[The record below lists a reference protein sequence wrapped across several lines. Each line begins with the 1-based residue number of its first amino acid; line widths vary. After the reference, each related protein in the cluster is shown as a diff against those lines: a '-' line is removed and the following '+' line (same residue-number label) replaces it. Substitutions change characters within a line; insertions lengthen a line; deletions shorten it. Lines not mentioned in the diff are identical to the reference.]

1 VSDWPHSL
9 LLDELWLRSR
19 RELVRALEGSG
30 FWPGGVGHWRDVRS
44 LVDLGRQIDQ
54 RFLRNALS
62 PAEYGYLHSERAFAA
77 APNGYASRMPL
88 VLSFGHE
95 VTRLLACCA
104 GSDTDARANA
114 ISRADLGAGFNLG
127 ISLLDLV
134 IDVPAFSPTAKTVI
148 AALTQADVAQL
159 LKVEHC
165 AAFEDD
171 LVRIP
176 LGDARL
182 LLRIAG
188 RFYAGVI
195 ELNAPDAALDEL
207 SGLLKAA
214 YRAELGSA
222 QARPTGPSLNLGCE
236 PDNDNEND
244 KSVLPFQVLA
254 CLSRSGCAVSSD
266 SGWYESHRRLATHLG
281 RAVAMLDDVCDLV
294 DDLRSQALNSLA
306 ARAHGPRLR
315 SLPDDDGAA
324 LDEDG
329 DDQSSLDADAAI
341 GAVEDLLASD
351 RLTSAAAQVVHE
363 LREVEHLSTSM
374 VGAERAN
381 ALHQHL
387 ATLRTFVRN
396 WLE

>member
-1 VSDWPHSL
+1 MSDWPHSL

-44 LVDLGRQIDQ
+44 LVDLGHQIDQ
-54 RFLRNALS
+54 RLLRNALS

-77 APNGYASRMPL
+77 APNSYASRMPL

-95 VTRLLACCA
+95 VTRLLSCCA
-104 GSDTDARANA
+104 GNDADADA
-114 ISRADLGAGFNLG
+114 YADLGAGFNLG

-134 IDVPAFSPTAKTVI
+134 LDVPAFLPAAKTVI

-159 LKVEHC
+159 LNVEHC

-188 RFYAGVI
+188 LFYAGVI
-195 ELNAPDAALDEL
+195 ELDAPDAALDEL

-222 QARPTGPSLNLGCE
+222 QARPTGRTLDLGAG
-236 PDNDNEND
+236 PDND

-254 CLSRSGCAVSSD
+254 CLSRSRCAASSD
-266 SGWYESHRRLATHLG
+266 PGWFESHRRLATHLG
-281 RAVAMLDDVCDLV
+281 CAVAMLDDVCDLV
-294 DDLRSQALNSLA
+294 DDLRSQALNSLT
-306 ARAHGPRLR
+306 ARVQGPRLR
-315 SLPDDDGAA
+315 SLPDDGGAA
-324 LDEDG
+324 LDDDG
-329 DDQSSLDADAAI
+329 DGQSSLDSDAAI

-351 RLTSAAAQVVHE
+351 RLRSAAAQVVHE

-381 ALHQHL
+381 ALQQHL